1 MKGHDAGLKGTLTD
15 GAKSATFTMDALQ
28 AGDKY
33 TIAGKEYTI
42 GSATTE
48 VTALI
53 DKANTDAT
61 ADTANKTVDVNGK
74 HIPLHI
80 MLQAILSRTQM
91 ELQLHWIT

>member
-1 MKGHDAGLKGTLTD
+1 
-15 GAKSATFTMDALQ
+15 MDALQ

-74 HIPLHI
+74 TYTITYNAAGNI
-80 MLQAILSRTQM
+80 SRTQM